1 MTAKIKLNAAS
12 GGGSV
17 SLKAPSTTTSNAA
30 VELQLPVAD
39 GSADTFLKTNG
50 SGALS
55 FAAAGGGKI
64 LQLLSTPKTDTFSR
78 TDGDTWADI
87 TGLSQAITAASANN
101 KILVIADVKIGHST
115 NSDLHIKIIR
125 DSTDIYIGAAASN
138 RQQTSFGTQIIG
150 HNFIGQR
157 MEQVHLTF
165 LDTAPDTSAH
175 TYKVQIRNNKAGT
188 VYINRTHNDT
198 DNDEYPRTA
207 SSITVMEYDP
217 T

>member
-1 MTAKIKLNAAS
+1 MSKISLKHS
-12 GGGSV
+12 GGNVV
-17 SLKAPSTTTSNAA
+17 SLNSPTNAPGAA
-30 VELQLPVAD
+30 DVAFKLPNAD
-39 GSADTFLKTNG
+39 GSAGQFIKTDG
-50 SGALS
+50 SGNLS

-78 TDGDTWADI
+78 TDGNTWADI

-125 DSTDIYIGAAASN
+125 DSTDIYIGAAASS
-138 RQQTSFGTQIIG
+138 RQQTSFGTQKQG
-150 HNFIGQR
+150 HNFIGSR

-175 TYKVQIRNNKAGT
+175 TYKVQIRNNVAGT
-188 VYINRTHNDT
+188 VYINQTHDDT
-198 DNDEYPRTA
+198 DNNEYPRTA
-207 SSITVMEYDP
+207 SSITVMEFDA

>member
-1 MTAKIKLNAAS
+1 MPVAINGTS
-12 GGGSV
+12 GAITG
-17 SLKAPSTTTSNAA
+17 LA
-30 VELQLPVAD
+30 QLPDSAMSA
-39 GSADTFLKTNG
+39 GS
-50 SGALS
+50 
-55 FAAAGGGKI
+55 I
-64 LQLLSTPKTDTFSR
+64 IQVLSTPKTDTFSR

-87 TGLSQAITAASANN
+87 TGLSQTITAASANN

-125 DSTDIYIGAAASN
+125 DSTDIYIGAASSN

-150 HNFIGQR
+150 HNYIGQR

-165 LDTAPDTSAH
+165 LDTAPDTNAH

-198 DNDEYPRTA
+198 DNDEYPRAA
-207 SSITVMEYDP
+207 SSITVMEVAA
-217 T
+217 

>member
-1 MTAKIKLNAAS
+1 M
-12 GGGSV
+12 
-17 SLKAPSTTTSNAA
+17 SL
-30 VELQLPVAD
+30 VA
-39 GSADTFLKTNG
+39 FE
-50 SGALS
+50 

-87 TGLSQAITAASANN
+87 TGLSQQITAASSNN

-125 DSTDIYIGAAASN
+125 DSTDIYIGAAASS

-165 LDTAPDTSAH
+165 LDTAPDTNAH

-207 SSITVMEYDP
+207 SSITVMEFDA

>member
-1 MTAKIKLNAAS
+1 MSRLITNAIRSTAAS
-12 GGGSV
+12 SDAMTIDSAGKPSFPNGGV
-17 SLKAPSTTTSNAA
+17 
-30 VELQLPVAD
+30 
-39 GSADTFLKTNG
+39 
-50 SGALS
+50 
-55 FAAAGGGKI
+55 GKI
-64 LQLLSTPKTDTFSR
+64 LQVLSTPKTDTFSR
-78 TDGDTWADI
+78 TDGDTWGDI

-138 RQQTSFGTQIIG
+138 RQQTSFGTQKQG

-165 LDTAPDTSAH
+165 LDTAPDTNAH

-207 SSITVMEYDP
+207 SSITVMEFDA

>member
-1 MTAKIKLNAAS
+1 MSRLVTNAIRSTAAS
-12 GGGSV
+12 SDAMTIDSAGKPSFPNGGV
-17 SLKAPSTTTSNAA
+17 
-30 VELQLPVAD
+30 
-39 GSADTFLKTNG
+39 
-50 SGALS
+50 
-55 FAAAGGGKI
+55 GKI
-64 LQLLSTPKTDTFSR
+64 LQVLSTPKTDTFSR
-78 TDGDTWADI
+78 TDGDTWGDI

-125 DSTDIYIGAAASN
+125 DSTDIYIGAAASS
-138 RQQTSFGTQIIG
+138 RQQTSFGTQKQG

-165 LDTAPDTSAH
+165 LDTAPDTNAH
-175 TYKVQIRNNKAGT
+175 TYKVQIRNNIAGT

-207 SSITVMEYDP
+207 SSITVMEVAA
-217 T
+217 